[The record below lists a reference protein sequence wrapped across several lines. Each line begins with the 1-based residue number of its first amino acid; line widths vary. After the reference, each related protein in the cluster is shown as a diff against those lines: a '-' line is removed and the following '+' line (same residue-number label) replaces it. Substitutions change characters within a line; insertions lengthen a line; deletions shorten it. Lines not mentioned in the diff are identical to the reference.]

1 MLLGDDEVREMAL
14 DHVSTWAGW
23 QVGRAGMGWEQGMLL
38 PSGSGLLSRLVK
50 TRKAR
55 ASGQARPGK
64 QATALRRPL
73 PLAGFALKGSGAFLI
88 LDHCFPWL
96 YLAAHG
102 LFLSVSWPAAN
113 LGLAQYGKIH
123 CAGFLC
129 TYLVYRRRPS

>member
-64 QATALRRPL
+64 GKQAGDSAPPHCVAHCRLLAL
-73 PLAGFALKGSGAFLI
+73 
-88 LDHCFPWL
+88 H
-96 YLAAHG
+96 
-102 LFLSVSWPAAN
+102 
-113 LGLAQYGKIH
+113 
-123 CAGFLC
+123 
-129 TYLVYRRRPS
+129 

>member
-73 PLAGFALKGSGAFLI
+73 PLAGFALKGSGAFFFNAGPL
-88 LDHCFPWL
+88 FPVAL
-96 YLAAHG
+96 PRCRAHG
-102 LFLSVSWPAAN
+102 LSSSSPFP
-113 LGLAQYGKIH
+113 GL
-123 CAGFLC
+123 L
-129 TYLVYRRRPS
+129 LV